1 MYKPLIITKKLFD
14 KLNNLKIVYCHWK
27 SNEHLLEGLAGE
39 TDLDVL
45 FEYRQ
50 RKKAREVLA
59 QCGYVRVVS
68 QFGSRYR
75 FVEDWIGFDDET
87 GKLIHIH
94 LHYRMITG
102 HQGMK
107 EYDLPWT
114 KKALKTRIFDET
126 YNVYVCEPSLELVIL
141 HSRIGLKATDATLSS
156 AAKGKY
162 ELSESDLKE
171 MQYLKERVDWETV
184 DEILIRSFPESSEML
199 MELLRNESNDSEW
212 YVKLAKSVEKDLESC
227 SREHGFTKQIKQ
239 KFYYYTLRVRNLINR
254 LTGTR
259 FMTKKSLGR
268 NKGVIIA
275 FIGQDGAGK
284 STVTAEV
291 KKWLEW
297 KLDVRKYYLGSGDNY
312 NSLAKKMC
320 SILDSKGGPLG
331 LVRRVLYIFDLRKL
345 SGCVVKNTRK
355 AEAYSRAGGIV
366 IFDRYPQVEYLGI
379 NDGPKIRT
387 SLENK
392 SFPTTMKKILY
403 LLADSEESNYRKAIK
418 CRPDLVFKLILP
430 PEVSLERKPEESL
443 EDVTRKHEIIKSLKF
458 DDSEVVTINATMDFE
473 EELRLIHRSIWKCI
487 RDKGI

>member
-14 KLNNLKIVYCHWK
+14 RLNDLKIVYCHWK

-50 RKKAREVLA
+50 RKKVREILTD
-59 QCGYVRVVS
+59 CGYIRAVP

-114 KKALKTRIFDET
+114 RLALKTRIFDET
-126 YNVYVCEPSLELVIL
+126 YNVYICEPSLELVIL

-171 MQYLKERVDWETV
+171 MQYLKERVDWEKV
-184 DEILIRSFPESSEML
+184 DVILKESFPKGCDVLTEIV
-199 MELLRNESNDSEW
+199 RNERYDSEW
-212 YVKLAKSVEKDLESC
+212 YTKLAGCVAKDLECC
-227 SREHGFTKQIKQ
+227 SSEHGFAKKVKQ

-284 STVTAEV
+284 STVTTEV

-312 NSLAKKMC
+312 NSLAKRIC
-320 SILDSKGGPLG
+320 SVLDGKGGLLG
-331 LVRRVLYIFDLRKL
+331 LVRKVLSIMDLRKL
-345 SGCVVKNTRK
+345 SGYVLKNTRK
-355 AEAYSRAGGIV
+355 AESYSQAGGIV
-366 IFDRYPQVEYLGI
+366 IFDRYPQVEFPGI

-392 SFPTTMKKILY
+392 SYPTALKKILY
-403 LLADSEESNYRKAIK
+403 SLADAEERNYRKAIECK
-418 CRPDLVFKLILP
+418 PDLVFKLILP
-430 PEVSLERKPEESL
+430 PEVSIERKPEESL
-443 EDVTRKHEIIKSLKF
+443 ENVTRKHEIIKSLKF
-458 DDSEVVTINATMDFE
+458 EDSEVVTINATMDFD
-473 EELRLIHRSIWKCI
+473 EELKLIHRTVWKCI
-487 RDKGI
+487 EAKRK